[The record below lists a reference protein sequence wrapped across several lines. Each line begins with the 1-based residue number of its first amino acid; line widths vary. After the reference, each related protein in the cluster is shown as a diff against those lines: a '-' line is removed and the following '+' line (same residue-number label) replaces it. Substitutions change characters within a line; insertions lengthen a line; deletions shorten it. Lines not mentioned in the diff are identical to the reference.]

1 MGRAIRDALAPGGKR
16 EDLLVLMIDGDVGK
30 NMGRLVR
37 EELDMPGKL
46 VSIDG
51 VNLQELDFVDV
62 GELIDPPGVV
72 PIAHVTDVMLDTVST
87 MEKRAAILTLLLLHT
102 SSVKASQLPS
112 HASLV
117 QLSTAHAPSRLR
129 SMRMSTASGGEP
141 SHTNGELA
149 PRVDSSSWL
158 YAVSV
163 A

>member
-1 MGRAIRDALAPGGKR
+1 MDMEPTQRLALAFTWEGDPEYSRLAAMGRAIRDALAPGGKR

-72 PIAHVTDVMLDTVST
+72 PVVIKS
-87 MEKRAAILTLLLLHT
+87 LLF
-102 SSVKASQLPS
+102 S
-112 HASLV
+112 
-117 QLSTAHAPSRLR
+117 
-129 SMRMSTASGGEP
+129 
-141 SHTNGELA
+141 
-149 PRVDSSSWL
+149 
-158 YAVSV
+158 
-163 A
+163 